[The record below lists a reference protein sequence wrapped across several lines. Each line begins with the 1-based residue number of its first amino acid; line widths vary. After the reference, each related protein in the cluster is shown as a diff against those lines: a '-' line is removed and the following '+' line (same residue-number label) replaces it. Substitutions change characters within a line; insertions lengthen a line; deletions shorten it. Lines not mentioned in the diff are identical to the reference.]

1 MSELNQI
8 TGIGLI
14 TAAGVGYEENCRNF
28 TARKPGIGKVAR
40 FELPTAKVKT
50 NFAGLIAPL
59 PDQTLP
65 ADLLPRLNSDDLAQ
79 DYVKAA
85 VYVTAEAL
93 KDAEITDKL
102 AAEPRRTGLIVASSL
117 GNFLNVSELVKD
129 YFMKELYKIT
139 SLIHGMNSYLP
150 SLLGSLFGV
159 AGPCYFVSSSCTSAL
174 NAILQAD
181 TLIKSGIVDRMIV
194 CTVDVC
200 LETGTFHLWNKIR
213 VLSHRNDSPQSACRP
228 YCKTRD
234 GIVAS
239 EAAGCFVIEKA
250 KDSRKK
256 QHALIRGIGMANGS
270 SDFLKPSPE
279 LLEAAICEALEISQS
294 EVDQINFIAA
304 SASGSPHCDHFES
317 EAICR
322 VFGEQAA
329 KIPVFPYKS
338 FLGSTF
344 GTQAISE
351 GALAIRSMRDNRVPA
366 PFNIFEPDERV
377 KANVYYQPENY
388 ENYQINRL
396 LFVNYGFAGNH
407 MAMVLEKCGK

>member
-1 MSELNQI
+1 MNTNQI
-8 TGIGLI
+8 SGIGLI
-14 TAAGVGYEENCRNF
+14 TAAGVGCEENYRNF
-28 TARKPGIGKVAR
+28 TLRSPGICTVTR
-40 FELPTAKVKT
+40 FELPSAKVKT
-50 NFAGLIAPL
+50 NFAGLIKAMPDESL
-59 PDQTLP
+59 PP
-65 ADLLPRLNSDDLAQ
+65 ELLPLLNSDDLAQ

-85 VYVTAEAL
+85 VYVTAEAI
-93 KDAEITDKL
+93 KDAG
-102 AAEPRRTGLIVASSL
+102 AAEKIKSDPRRTGLIVASSL

-150 SLLGSLFGV
+150 SRIGSIFGV
-159 AGPCYFVSSSCTSAL
+159 AGPCYFVSSSCTSSL

-194 CTVDVC
+194 CAVDVC

-213 VLSHRNDSPQSACRP
+213 VLSHRNDSPQTACRP

-234 GIVAS
+234 GIVVS

-250 KDSRKK
+250 DTATARG
-256 QHALIRGIGMANGS
+256 HALIKGIGMANGA

-279 LLEAAICEALEISQS
+279 LLEAAIREALAAAQTPSDKI
-294 EVDQINFIAA
+294 DFIAG
-304 SASGSPHCDHFES
+304 SASGSPHCDHMES

-322 VFGEQAA
+322 IFGARAGE
-329 KIPVFPYKS
+329 IPLFPYKS

-344 GTQAISE
+344 GTQALTE
-351 GALAIRSMRDNRVPA
+351 GALAIKTMNDNLVPE
-366 PFNIFEPDERV
+366 PLNIFERDERV
-377 KANVYYQPENY
+377 NANAYYKASDYSSYR
-388 ENYQINRL
+388 INNT

-407 MAMVLEKCGK
+407 MAVVLAKCR

>member
-1 MSELNQI
+1 MNSNLI

-14 TAAGVGYEENCRNF
+14 TAAGVGCEENYRNF
-28 TARKPGIGKVAR
+28 LARIPGICKVAR

-50 NFAGLIAPL
+50 NFAGLIKPL
-59 PDQTLP
+59 PAEALP
-65 ADLLPRLNSDDLAQ
+65 AEQLAMLNSDDLAQ

-85 VYVTAEAL
+85 VYVTAEAI
-93 KDAEITDKL
+93 KDAGIADKIK
-102 AAEPRRTGLIVASSL
+102 AAPRRTGLIVDSSL

-150 SLLGSLFGV
+150 SRLGSMFGV
-159 AGPCYFVSSSCTSAL
+159 SGPCYFISSSCTSAS

-181 TLIKSGIVDRMIV
+181 TMIKSGIVDRMIV
-194 CTVDVC
+194 CAVDVC

-213 VLSHRNDSPQSACRP
+213 VLSYRNDSPQTACRP

-234 GIVAS
+234 GIVVS

-250 KDSRKK
+250 EAANSKG
-256 QHALIRGIGMANGS
+256 HAMIKGIGMANGAN
-270 SDFLKPSPE
+270 DFLKPSPE
-279 LLEAAICEALEISQS
+279 LLEAAIREALEQS
-294 EVDQINFIAA
+294 KVPLDQIDFIAG
-304 SASGSPHCDHFES
+304 SASGSQYCDHFES

-322 VFGEQAA
+322 VFGERSAQ
-329 KIPVFPYKS
+329 IPLFPFKS

-344 GTQAISE
+344 GTQALSE
-351 GALAIRSMRDNRVPA
+351 GALALKTMNENKVPE
-366 PFNIFEPDERV
+366 PLNIFEPDDRV
-377 KANVYYQPENY
+377 KANVYYKADDYNGY
-388 ENYQINRL
+388 SINNT

-407 MAMVLEKCGK
+407 MAMVFAKC